1 MANNNVFLYNYSGQ
15 IIEVSLWGIRA
26 AEFNGESVHKVGQ
39 TETVIAIF
47 VGTLYKGYRG
57 MEPYLSGTTGYHW
70 YKNNR
75 GILEIEK
82 FYNRCVTFISKLK
95 CHVPY
100 IVHSTIY
107 CLL

>member
-26 AEFNGESVHKVGQ
+26 AEFNGESVYKVGQ
-39 TETVIAIF
+39 TETIITIF
-47 VGTLYKGYRG
+47 VGTLYKGYSG
-57 MEPYLSGTTGYHW
+57 MDPFLSETTACCW
-70 YKNNR
+70 YINN
-75 GILEIEK
+75 GDIAEIEN
-82 FYNRCVTFISKLK
+82 FYNRYVTFISKLK

>member
-39 TETVIAIF
+39 TETIIAIF

-57 MEPYLSGTTGYHW
+57 MEPFLCGTTTCHW
-70 YKNNR
+70 YINN
-75 GILEIEK
+75 GDIPEIEN
-82 FYNRCVTFISKLK
+82 FYNK
-95 CHVPY
+95 
-100 IVHSTIY
+100 
-107 CLL
+107 